1 MFHAFA
7 IGGPIL
13 LAGCS
18 GGSSALDPAGPGAR
32 AIAQLWWVMFAASV
46 VLFALV
52 MGLFALVML
61 KPSAGARLAP
71 GRWILW
77 GGLVMPIP
85 VLLALLSVS
94 LVQGEHL
101 LAREGEGAPLRI
113 EAHARQW
120 QWEFRYV
127 DMAGS
132 PVTIGELHMPVD
144 RPVDVVTVSADVIHS
159 LWVPALGGKIDAV
172 PGHRNHVRLH
182 ADRTGTFGG
191 LCAEYCGTGHAA
203 MRFSVQVHDP
213 DVFLDLLDR
222 DFSE

>member
-1 MFHAFA
+1 MFPA
-7 IGGPIL
+7 IAIAAPVL
-13 LAGCS
+13 LAGCAGDTS
-18 GGSSALDPAGPGAR
+18 TLDPAGPGAR
-32 AIAQLWWVMFAASV
+32 AIARLWWVMFFASV
-46 VLFALV
+46 ALFALV

-61 KPSAGARLAP
+61 KPSVGARLPA

-77 GGLVMPIP
+77 GGMVMPVP
-85 VLLALLSVS
+85 VLLALLGVS

-101 LAREGEGAPLRI
+101 LAREGEGDPLRI

-120 QWEFRYV
+120 KWEFHYV
-127 DMAGS
+127 DIPGS
-132 PVTIGELHMPVD
+132 PVTTGVLHMPVD

-191 LCAEYCGTGHAA
+191 LCAEFCGTGHAA
-203 MRFSVQVHDP
+203 MRFSVRVHDP
-213 DVFLDLLDR
+213 DAFLGLLDR
-222 DFSE
+222 NLSE

>member
-1 MFHAFA
+1 MFPVVSLVV
-7 IGGPIL
+7 PIL
-13 LAGCS
+13 LAGCA
-18 GGSSALDPAGPGAR
+18 GDASALDPAGPGAR
-32 AIAQLWWVMFAASV
+32 AIARLWWVMFFAAI

-61 KPSAGARLAP
+61 RPSVGARLPA

-77 GGLVMPIP
+77 GGLVMPLP
-85 VLLALLSVS
+85 VLLALLFVS
-94 LVQGEHL
+94 LAQGEHL
-101 LAREGEGAPLRI
+101 LARHGDGDPLRI

-127 DMAGS
+127 DVEGG
-132 PVTIGELHMPVD
+132 PVTTGVLHMPVD

-172 PGHRNHVRLH
+172 PGHRNHVRLL

-191 LCAEYCGTGHAA
+191 LCAEYCGTGHTA
-203 MRFSVQVHDP
+203 MRFEVQVHEP
-213 DVFLDLLDR
+213 DAFLDLLER
-222 DFSE
+222 NFAE